1 MFDSLCQIAL
11 KYIQDSSAA
20 IISQMRHLVELNLAK
35 FSLQNLT
42 RFSQITEHLENIPK
56 EKYLK
61 IFQKYLERMQ
71 LCINNRGDYIEH
83 LIK

>member
-1 MFDSLCQIAL
+1 
-11 KYIQDSSAA
+11 
-20 IISQMRHLVELNLAK
+20 MRHLIELNLAK

-42 RFSQITEHLENIPK
+42 RFSQITEHFENIPK

-83 LIK
+83 LI